1 MVSEQGPDGQAGFG
15 QAEST
20 AGVLLGHCTLGPGT
34 HCLSGFPK
42 RLTVEAEMWTELP
55 EVEGHKSFSL

>member
-1 MVSEQGPDGQAGFG
+1 MGRLDLDRQRAQ
-15 QAEST
+15 Q
-20 AGVLLGHCTLGPGT
+20 GVLRGHCTLGPGT